1 MVGLVAKG
9 GRIVARR
16 GNPNDLVI
24 ISWRD
29 IPAQVNGGSGENKR
43 QQILSHRF
51 QKAIDRAAMV
61 ADKKTASEYVQEW
74 RRSTIPLP
82 TDFDG
87 DYSAAAQAEA
97 ARIEH
102 DFTTARLTLWV
113 ATGGWDPDKPLE
125 ERT

>member
-1 MVGLVAKG
+1 M
-9 GRIVARR
+9 ARR
-16 GNPNDLVI
+16 ANANNLVV

-74 RRSTIPLP
+74 RRSTIALP
-82 TDFDG
+82 ADFDG

-97 ARIEH
+97 ARIEQ

-113 ATGGWDPDKPLE
+113 ATGGWDPDRPVE